1 MAGNRDA
8 DIAVLATGA
17 IFHGAYEVV
26 RCIKAGGMGAVYEV
40 LQNTTERRRALK
52 VMLPSLVSDPEMRA
66 RFELEAKVAA
76 GIESD
81 HIVETLD
88 AGVDETTG
96 MPFIV
101 MELLKGEE
109 IGALL
114 KVRKRLPPE
123 EVVTLLHQAALA
135 LDRTHAA
142 GIVHRD
148 LKPENLFLTRRD
160 DGSPRLKILDF
171 GVAKIVADGTASSN
185 TTKSVGSPLYMAP
198 EQIAGDAIGPHVD
211 RYSLAHIA
219 FTMLV
224 GKPYW
229 ARERKSAQGL
239 YPYLMLVAR
248 GAQVPASERAKELG
262 VSLPAAFDAWFSRAT
277 ALDPSTRFDGS
288 VTMVA
293 ALADAFDVKPP
304 AASAPP
310 PGTRAILPS
319 IVLEPA
325 RELPLS
331 QPPPADAA
339 ITATAPPVSPH
350 VAAIEASGASPLPSS
365 LEPPSESTSPG
376 ADPSAPA
383 LTRSSGEPL
392 SSPSAPTSKRRSSV
406 SPVLA
411 LLLLVVGVGAVGAAL
426 AIWPRGAAPFATLP
440 TAAPAPTP
448 ALTASSPAPAAV
460 LPAALS
466 SAEPMTPPE
475 PAASASAAPA
485 SEPASS
491 SSAATPA
498 ASAAPTSSD
507 KPVSPLPSTSG
518 WNRGKPAGIGTSK
531 TPPKGK
537 NPLDEY

>member
-40 LQNTTERRRALK
+40 LQKNTERRRALK

-76 GIESD
+76 GIESE

-88 AGVDETTG
+88 AGVDEATG

-114 KVRKRLPPE
+114 KVRKRLPLE

-142 GIVHRD
+142 GIIHRD

-277 ALDPSTRFDGS
+277 ALDTSARFDSS
-288 VTMVA
+288 VAMIA
-293 ALADAFDVKPP
+293 ALAETFEVKPP
-304 AASAPP
+304 ATIAPP
-310 PGTRAILPS
+310 PGTRAVLPS

-331 QPPPADAA
+331 QPPPADGV
-339 ITATAPPVSPH
+339 ITATAPPVPPH
-350 VAAIEASGASPLPSS
+350 VAAIEASGPSPLPSS
-365 LEPPSESTSPG
+365 QEPPESTSPG
-376 ADPSAPA
+376 DPSAPA

-392 SSPSAPTSKRRSSV
+392 SSPAEPRSKRRSSV

-411 LLLLVVGVGAVGAAL
+411 LLLLVVGVGSVGAAL
-426 AIWPRGAAPFATLP
+426 AIWPKGGPLTTLSTAAAPKP
-440 TAAPAPTP
+440 TSAP
-448 ALTASSPAPAAV
+448 TASSPAPAAV
-460 LPAALS
+460 VPAALA
-466 SAEPMTPPE
+466 SAEPTTLPE
-475 PAASASAAPA
+475 PATSASAAPA
-485 SEPASS
+485 PEPAAS
-491 SSAATPA
+491 SSAATPS

-518 WNRGKPAGIGTSK
+518 WNRGKPAGTGTSK

>member
-1 MAGNRDA
+1 MAGDRDA

-17 IFHGAYEVV
+17 LFHGAYEVV

-40 LQNTTERRRALK
+40 LQKNTERRRALK

-76 GIESD
+76 GIESE

-88 AGVDETTG
+88 AGVDEATG

-114 KVRKRLPPE
+114 KVRKRLPLE

-142 GIVHRD
+142 GIIHRD

-198 EQIAGDAIGPHVD
+198 EQIAGEAIGPHVD

-277 ALDPSTRFDGS
+277 ALDTSTRFNGS
-288 VTMVA
+288 VEMVA
-293 ALADAFDVKPP
+293 ALAETFEVKPP
-304 AASAPP
+304 ATVAPP
-310 PGTRAILPS
+310 PGSRAVLPS

-339 ITATAPPVSPH
+339 ITATAPPVPPH
-350 VAAIEASGASPLPSS
+350 VAAVEGGGASSEAASPEPSDA
-365 LEPPSESTSPG
+365 TSSG
-376 ADPSAPA
+376 ADPSSPA
-383 LTRSSGEPL
+383 LTRSSREPL
-392 SSPSAPTSKRRSSV
+392 RFPAEVQSKRRSSV
-406 SPVLA
+406 TPVLA

-426 AIWPRGAAPFATLP
+426 TFWPKGGPLATTLP
-440 TAAPAPTP
+440 TATPTP
-448 ALTASSPAPAAV
+448 TSAQTASARAPAATI
-460 LPAALS
+460 PAELS
-466 SAEPMTPPE
+466 SAEPATIPE
-475 PAASASAAPA
+475 SSASAAPA
-485 SEPASS
+485 AEPLSS
-491 SSAATPA
+491 SSAAAPV
-498 ASAAPTSSD
+498 ASTAPSSSD

-518 WNRGKPAGIGTSK
+518 WNRGKPAGTGTSK
-531 TPPKGK
+531 TPK

>member
-76 GIESD
+76 GIESE

-88 AGVDETTG
+88 AGVDEATG

-198 EQIAGDAIGPHVD
+198 EQIAGDPIGPHVD

-248 GAQVPASERAKELG
+248 GAQVSASERAKELG
-262 VSLPAAFDAWFSRAT
+262 VSLPEAFDAWFSRAT
-277 ALDPSTRFDGS
+277 ALDTSVRFDGS
-288 VTMVA
+288 VTMIA
-293 ALADAFDVKPP
+293 ALGEAFDVKPP

-339 ITATAPPVSPH
+339 ITATAPPIPPH

-392 SSPSAPTSKRRSSV
+392 SSPPEPRSRRRSSV
-406 SPVLA
+406 SPIFA

-426 AIWPRGAAPFATLP
+426 AIWPKGAPFATLP
-440 TAAPAPTP
+440 TAVPTPTP

-460 LPAALS
+460 LPAALAT
-466 SAEPMTPPE
+466 AEPMTHPE
-475 PAASASAAPA
+475 PAPSASTVPAP
-485 SEPASS
+485 EPAPS

-518 WNRGKPAGIGTSK
+518 WNRGKPAGTGTSK
-531 TPPKGK
+531 TPSKGK

>member
-1 MAGNRDA
+1 MADRNA

-17 IFHGAYEVV
+17 TFHGAYEVV

-40 LQNTTERRRALK
+40 LQKNTDRHRALK

-76 GIESD
+76 GIESE

-88 AGVDETTG
+88 AGVDEATG

-109 IGALL
+109 LGALL
-114 KVRKRLPPE
+114 KVRKRLPPD

-160 DGSPRLKILDF
+160 DGSPRLKVLDF

-198 EQIAGDAIGPHVD
+198 EQVAGDTIGPGVD

-262 VSLPAAFDAWFSRAT
+262 VSLPPTFDAWFARAT
-277 ALDPSTRFDGS
+277 ALNPNDRFDGS
-288 VTMVA
+288 AALVK
-293 ALADAFDVKPP
+293 ALADAFEVKAPTT
-304 AASAPP
+304 APP
-310 PGTRAILPS
+310 PVSRAVLPS

-331 QPPPADAA
+331 QPPPADVA
-339 ITATAPPVSPH
+339 ITATAPPVPAH
-350 VAAIEASGASPLPSS
+350 VAAIERSGPSPLPPAPETTS
-365 LEPPSESTSPG
+365 EPSEPSSPG
-376 ADPSAPA
+376 GDLSAPA
-383 LTRSSGEPL
+383 LTRSSGEPP
-392 SSPSAPTSKRRSSV
+392 SSPTQAQTKKRSSV
-406 SPVLA
+406 APMLA
-411 LLLLVVGVGAVGAAL
+411 VLLLIAGVGAVGYAFFF
-426 AIWPRGAAPFATLP
+426 WPKGLPFATTFP
-440 TAAPAPTP
+440 TTAPTP
-448 ALTASSPAPAAV
+448 TSAPTASSPAPAANV
-460 LPAALS
+460 PAALS
-466 SAEPMTPPE
+466 TVEPVTIPE
-475 PAASASAAPA
+475 PEPSASAALPD
-485 SEPASS
+485 PASS
-491 SSAATPA
+491 SSAAAPS

-507 KPVSPLPSTSG
+507 KPGSPVPSTGG
-518 WNRGKPAGIGTSK
+518 WKRGKPAGTGTSK
-531 TPPKGK
+531 NPK

>member
-1 MAGNRDA
+1 MAGDRDA

-17 IFHGAYEVV
+17 LFHGAYEVV

-40 LQNTTERRRALK
+40 LQKNTERRRALK

-66 RFELEAKVAA
+66 RFELEAKIAA
-76 GIESD
+76 GIESE

-88 AGVDETTG
+88 AGVDEATG

-142 GIVHRD
+142 SIIHRD

-262 VSLPAAFDAWFSRAT
+262 VSLPPAFDGWFSRAT
-277 ALDPSTRFDGS
+277 ALDTSTRFDGS

-293 ALADAFDVKPP
+293 ALADAFEVKPP

-310 PGTRAILPS
+310 PGTRAVLPS

-325 RELPLS
+325 RELPFS
-331 QPPPADAA
+331 QPPPADGV
-339 ITATAPPVSPH
+339 ITATAPPIPAH
-350 VAAIEASGASPLPSS
+350 VAAIEASGPSPLP
-365 LEPPSESTSPG
+365 LEPPAESTSPG
-376 ADPSAPA
+376 ADPSSPA

-392 SSPSAPTSKRRSSV
+392 SSPAESRSKRRSSV
-406 SPVLA
+406 TPLFALVLLFA
-411 LLLLVVGVGAVGAAL
+411 GVGAVGAAL
-426 AIWPRGAAPFATLP
+426 AFWPKGGPLATLP
-440 TAAPAPTP
+440 TTAPTP
-448 ALTASSPAPAAV
+448 TSGPTASSPAPAAV
-460 LPAALS
+460 VPAALS
-466 SAEPMTPPE
+466 SAEPTTIPAPSASASSA
-475 PAASASAAPA
+475 PAASS
-485 SEPASS
+485 ASS
-491 SSAATPA
+491 DS
-498 ASAAPTSSD
+498 
-507 KPVSPLPSTSG
+507 PVSPLPSTSG